1 MYTGLLFF
9 LMLEFTGD
17 IQILKVSTDI
27 HFYNTVPF
35 YTLVQGDEVIAKSS
49 LRLQF
54 EPIIASVSKQLLSQQ
69 EKFKKDPKAYQA
81 SSTNMFAPI
90 GIQAL
95 RLGR

>member
-35 YTLVQGDEVIAKSS
+35 YTFGA
-49 LRLQF
+49 
-54 EPIIASVSKQLLSQQ
+54 
-69 EKFKKDPKAYQA
+69 
-81 SSTNMFAPI
+81 
-90 GIQAL
+90 
-95 RLGR
+95 GR